1 VVVVVSA
8 AGGSATASVSRTV
21 AAAAVASG
29 LAGADG
35 VLSPDGR
42 IGELRID
49 RSGPADIR
57 RFAGHPAMAGRG
69 RTNATFASFVPWYEA
84 FGYRCSRRPHSLGF
98 DPGGARPWH
107 VHCQTVYFVNPR
119 TGRLADFWTDSTAFR
134 TDRGSRARIHQAVA
148 DRLERAHAHVGALTG
163 ISRRTKAATLF
174 VENAGCKSVG
184 NPNTSPCLGGLV
196 SDLIVEGHHPV
207 GLLEDGLTK

>member
-1 VVVVVSA
+1 VVVVGYSSAAVLGAA
-8 AGGSATASVSRTV
+8 AGGGHPLGGAGVVSP
-21 AAAAVASG
+21 A
-29 LAGADG
+29 
-35 VLSPDGR
+35 GR

-57 RFAGHPAMAGRG
+57 RFAGHPAVAGRG
-69 RTNATFASFVPWYEA
+69 RTNALFASFVPWYEA
-84 FGYRCSRRPHSLGF
+84 FGYRCSRRSQSLGF

-107 VHCQTVYFVNPR
+107 VRCQTVYFVNPR

-134 TDRGSRARIHQAVA
+134 TDRGSRARIRQARA
-148 DRLERAHAHVGALTG
+148 DRLEGAHAHVGALTG

-174 VENAGCKSVG
+174 VENAGCKPVG